1 MRKIILR
8 SLAIARRGALDL
20 SILAAWAAVVTGI
33 MLTIFYTRSC
43 QGDPPCQSPSD
54 FGLFFIAAVGAGLV
68 LDDERLLVVG
78 FMVVHFLSTM
88 FFVISLTAPG
98 LLGLTGPAMSDSM
111 LNMSIVIAFKFQ
123 FPVAVLLSLLGSG
136 TGAFI
141 GDKLRLSG

>member
-1 MRKIILR
+1 
-8 SLAIARRGALDL
+8 
-20 SILAAWAAVVTGI
+20 